1 MTAFAFREGVAGRKV
16 PQRFSLACLG
26 FSFLFRGVQRGYFSF
41 QSERSEIMKVDEW
54 LTSAKELP
62 WQKMI
67 PFADHGSMSDS
78 ALWHKPSPSL

>member
-1 MTAFAFREGVAGRKV
+1 
-16 PQRFSLACLG
+16 
-26 FSFLFRGVQRGYFSF
+26 
-41 QSERSEIMKVDEW
+41 MKVDEW